1 MSDRSRRL
9 WSLLIALAMLLQ
21 FAPPHVHAHA
31 EEPALLRGTF
41 RYAGMYNNQKDSE
54 LDYVYSDAYF
64 AGDAHVYD
72 PSLSTMSLALEM
84 SSWSSLDEINWVD
97 KSANARDLLADVGF
111 VDYAQNEFWND
122 VPTVESIG
130 VVAAHKDLPDATLIA
145 LAVRGGGYFSEWGSN
160 VLVGAAA
167 GYLLTAKMVMSYID
181 YLVRSD
187 FASFSQ
193 VGFIGKDVHNY
204 TAKW

>member
-84 SSWSSLDEINWVD
+84 SSWSSLDEVNWVD

-111 VDYAQNEFWND
+111 VDYARMNSGMTCPRWN
-122 VPTVESIG
+122 PSAWSRPIRIC
-130 VVAAHKDLPDATLIA
+130 PM
-145 LAVRGGGYFSEWGSN
+145 R
-160 VLVGAAA
+160 
-167 GYLLTAKMVMSYID
+167 
-181 YLVRSD
+181 R
-187 FASFSQ
+187 
-193 VGFIGKDVHNY
+193 
-204 TAKW
+204 